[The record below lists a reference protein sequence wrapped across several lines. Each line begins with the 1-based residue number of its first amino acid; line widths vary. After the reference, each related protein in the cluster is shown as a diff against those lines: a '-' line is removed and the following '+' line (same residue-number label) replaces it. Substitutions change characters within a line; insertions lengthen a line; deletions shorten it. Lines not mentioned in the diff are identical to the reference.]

1 MKLLGNLIWILF
13 GGFLIALL
21 YFIVGL
27 VMCVTII
34 GIPFG
39 VQLMKLGAFVL
50 WPFGR
55 DLVDK
60 PSEPG
65 CLSVLMNVIWIFTG
79 WWKIAVGHLFF
90 GLLCCITVI
99 GIPFG
104 LQHFKLAKASLTP
117 FSKEIK

>member
-1 MKLLGNLIWILF
+1 MNTIGNVFWLLLGGIVL
-13 GGFLIALL
+13 ALW
-21 YFIVGL
+21 YFVYGMLLCI
-27 VMCVTII
+27 TII

-39 VQLMKLGAFVL
+39 VQLMKFGAFVL

-55 DLVDK
+55 ELVDK

-117 FSKEIK
+117 FGKEIK